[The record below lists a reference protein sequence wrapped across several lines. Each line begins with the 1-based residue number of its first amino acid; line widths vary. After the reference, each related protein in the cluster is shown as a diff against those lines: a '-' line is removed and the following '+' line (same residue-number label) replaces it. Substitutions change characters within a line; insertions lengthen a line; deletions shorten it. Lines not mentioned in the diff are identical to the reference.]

1 MGWDVDNSNDKEKRM
16 IPSNTLEEK
25 VAFDRFSD
33 LMAKLMVKH
42 GPAVLKRRKERL
54 IETIRSSVDINPG
67 IRPQDVSRRLN
78 AYHNSI
84 DRCKRQ

>member
-1 MGWDVDNSNDKEKRM
+1 M
-16 IPSNTLEEK
+16 ITSNTLEEK
-25 VAFDRFSD
+25 AAFDRFTD

-54 IETIRSSVDINPG
+54 IEAIRSSVDISPG
-67 IRPQDVSRRLN
+67 ISPEEVSRRLN
-78 AYHNSI
+78 AYYNTI